1 MPDTGAG
8 DVGELEADAAH
19 GDVLLCLHH
28 ILVQV
33 VGVTDALSC
42 NQGDTSSQAHSA
54 ATFTLDSSVA

>member
-1 MPDTGAG
+1 VPDTGAG

-33 VGVTDALSC
+33 VGVADALAC
-42 NQGDTSSQAHSA
+42 NQGDKVIPGLTAPRPSH
-54 ATFTLDSSVA
+54 